1 MCPRARSSH
10 GSFTVRLGT
19 ASDGFLAVRT
29 RGPLAMESS
38 ECSVL
43 VGLRDAGASCRVKDE
58 LVRGRV
64 RPRLRLESAW
74 SGCDD
79 GGLERAGGTE

>member
-1 MCPRARSSH
+1 
-10 GSFTVRLGT
+10 
-19 ASDGFLAVRT
+19 
-29 RGPLAMESS
+29 MESS

-43 VGLRDAGASCRVKDE
+43 EGLRDAGASCRVKDE